1 MTSPAVPAY
10 GERQALPLDA
20 FRTQLDQMLAG
31 IDISGAQALQQPDQ
45 MTPDQL
51 QAALIAADL
60 FSKGKGKILL
70 EFLADNSVRRPQALP
85 PIGTDPVQAYLQV
98 QRRAGQDDMFF
109 FLLKLIAMGREEQPP
124 AREGAG
130 L

>member
-1 MTSPAVPAY
+1 MSNVAVPAY

-20 FRTQLDQMLAG
+20 FRQQLDQMLAG
-31 IDISGAQALQQPDQ
+31 VNLDGALALQQPDLTQ
-45 MTPDQL
+45 DQL
-51 QAALIAADL
+51 QAAKICARL
-60 FSKGKGKILL
+60 FNTREGKILL
-70 EFLADNSVRRPQALP
+70 EFIADNSVRRPQALP

-109 FLLKLIAMGREEQPP
+109 FLLKLIATGREEQPP